1 MKTMPSAH
9 FVLTIVD
16 ETQSVHWTSSQ
27 ETSSCHKIQSQIMS
41 RQAKVAETKMSPDF
55 SPMKKRKKVWGNIVD
70 VYATS
75 VTVLFVAIP
84 TRSDKDEAPWM
95 KPIADAYEADTSG
108 DMAKELRCMAMV
120 DLKGDDDNTV
130 KPKAPGSTV
139 AWEAFVLYKDKDD
152 KDMGDAVALGKNL
165 AEGLTDQVGSLDA
178 YEKKIPFIFG
188 QAMTSKP
195 KALNHF
201 LLEKDVVR
209 FLKRCYTKRTKSELM
224 KDDNI
229 MKAFFGTASRG
240 TKVLGDMTDHGWN
253 RMG

>member
-1 MKTMPSAH
+1 MPSAH

-16 ETQSVHWTSSQ
+16 ETQSVHWTSGQ
-27 ETSSCHKIQSQIMS
+27 QDNSCHKSQLPIMS

-55 SPMKKRKKVWGNIVD
+55 SPMKKRKKVWGNIID

-95 KPIADAYEADTSG
+95 KPIADAYEDDASG
-108 DMAKELRCMAMV
+108 EMAKGLRAMAMV
-120 DLKGDDDNTV
+120 DLKGDGDNTF

-152 KDMGDAVALGKNL
+152 KDMSDAVALGKNL
-165 AEGLTDQVGSLDA
+165 AEGLTDQVTSLDA

-201 LLEKDVVR
+201 LLDKDVVR

-240 TKVLGDMTDHGWN
+240 TKILGDMTDHGWD
-253 RMG
+253 RIG